1 MRHHTTIG
9 LLAAAL
15 LLTSC
20 STSSHDD
27 AKPKNTKPSLA
38 DTWTTKLKDAADADT
53 GICNQAGEKAC
64 ADHLTDVALVV
75 GDLEDAI
82 NTAGATRYPRTT
94 AEIDKVNTAVQAYT
108 DHECLNDEN
117 ASIQGSPCP
126 DDARTIMTGAETLQS
141 TLVADEA
148 KAG

>member
-1 MRHHTTIG
+1 MRHHTAIG
-9 LLAAAL
+9 LLTAAL
-15 LLTSC
+15 ILTAC
-20 STSSHDD
+20 SNGSHDD
-27 AKPKNTKPSLA
+27 AKPKNNKPSLA
-38 DTWTTKLKDAADADT
+38 DTWTTKLKTAAQTDT

-64 ADHLTDVALVV
+64 ANHLTDIALVV

-82 NTAGATRYPRTT
+82 NTAGATRYPRTA
-94 AEIDKVNTAVQAYT
+94 AEIDKVNKAVQAYT

>member
-1 MRHHTTIG
+1 MRHHTVG
-9 LLAAAL
+9 LLTAAL
-15 LLTSC
+15 ILTGC
-20 STSSHDD
+20 TDSSSDD
-27 AKPKNTKPSLA
+27 SKPKNTKPSLA
-38 DTWTTKLKDAADADT
+38 DTWTTKLKTAATADT

-64 ADHLTDVALVV
+64 ADHLTDIALVV

-82 NTAGATRYPRTT
+82 NTAGSTRYPRTA
-94 AEIDKVNTAVQAYT
+94 AEIDEVNKAVQAYT